1 MNQEQLISIFTTV
14 FKCPAEIVND
24 TFSRTTARNWDSIRQ
39 MMLIVEI
46 EKSFKLTLDS
56 EDMIAIDSFQKA
68 REVLFKYGIAI
79 KVA

>member
-1 MNQEQLISIFTTV
+1 MNQVQLISIFTTV

-24 TFSRTTARNWDSIRQ
+24 TFGRTTAGNWDSIRQ

-68 REVLFKYGIAI
+68 REVLFKYGIAF